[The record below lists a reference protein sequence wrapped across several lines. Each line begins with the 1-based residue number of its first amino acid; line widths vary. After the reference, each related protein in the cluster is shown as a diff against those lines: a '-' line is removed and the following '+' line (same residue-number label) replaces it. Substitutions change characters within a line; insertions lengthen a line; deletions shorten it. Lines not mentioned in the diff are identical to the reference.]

1 MNMLLRRLLGRAPQP
16 RQARKDSAPDTDSPV
31 TTQDGSDNAMRR
43 QLVLVLLR
51 DVLRRH
57 GIAPHWIELQMLV
70 VNRASHGSDVHVR
83 LVLKHWDARLLNY
96 AQAFQNELLTD
107 IRRFEPKASEWLQG
121 ISWQLE
127 MSESCPYP
135 TLPDRAFWQAPQAV
149 ETTSSAALP
158 AASVNQVSSAV
169 KPSAPGAQGNA
180 MEDLAQ
186 LFSIRDHEISRAA
199 AAAGPREYE
208 KTQPL
213 PL

>member
-1 MNMLLRRLLGRAPQP
+1 MNMLLSRLLGRAPQT
-16 RQARKDSAPDTDSPV
+16 RQARKETAPATDSPV

-127 MSESCPYP
+127 MSESCPYT

-149 ETTSSAALP
+149 EATSAPVVPVASAAPVVPVVAVAPIAPVAP
-158 AASVNQVSSAV
+158 AAPVN
-169 KPSAPGAQGNA
+169 
-180 MEDLAQ
+180 
-186 LFSIRDHEISRAA
+186 RAW
-199 AAAGPREYE
+199 R
-208 KTQPL
+208 
-213 PL
+213 